1 MTRSKMKNMITIA
14 LLLMLTANGIA
25 SDFLYKDQTAP
36 IEQRINDLLQ
46 RMTLEEK
53 VLQMNQWTY
62 GRNANPN
69 NIESKM
75 KEVRPEIGALL
86 YRSTSPVYRN
96 QIQRKAM
103 DESRLGIP
111 IIFGF
116 DTIHGYRTIFPIPLA
131 QACSWNTELVKQ
143 SCVISAK
150 ESWLSGINWT
160 FSPMIDV
167 ARDPRWGRVAEAYG
181 EDPYANAAFCVA
193 AVQGYQGNNLAD
205 KYTIAACLKHYVGYS
220 LSEGGRDY
228 VYSDV
233 SAQTLWET
241 FMPPYEAGIKA
252 GAATVM
258 SGFNDIS
265 GVPASAN
272 HYTLTK
278 VLKERW
284 RHDGFVISDWRSV
297 EYLIDQG
304 VARDRQEACLKAFTA
319 GVEMDMVSNV
329 YVENLPQ
336 LVEEKKVP
344 MSAIDEAVRR
354 ILRIKFRLGL
364 FDKPY
369 VDEVEEKDRYLKAED
384 MAVARQL
391 AAESMVLLK
400 NENQTLPIKLTVK
413 SIAVIGPM
421 AKDSANMM
429 GSWDGRGR
437 AEDVETLF
445 EGLMKEFYGRA
456 TLHYEQGCD
465 FEGEDTSGFSKARQA
480 AEDSDVVTVFLGEKK
495 GWSGENASR
504 SSIALP
510 KIQEQLVE
518 ELRKAGKPIILI
530 LSSGRP
536 LELIRLNNMADAI
549 IEIWQPG
556 IAGGSALAGVLS
568 GKINPSGKLSITFP
582 QTTGQIP
589 MHYNQRKSAR
599 PNIGHYQDIPKE
611 PLFPF
616 GHGLS
621 YTVYDY
627 GKIDLSTNQIKK
639 NEQLVAEIEVSN
651 AGPFDGKETVLWFIA
666 DPVAS
671 ISRPMKEL
679 KFFEKKEIKV
689 GERKVYKFVIDP
701 MRDLSYVDSTG
712 TRHLETGDYYLE
724 AGEQKID
731 FKLID

>member
-1 MTRSKMKNMITIA
+1 MKKMIA
-14 LLLMLTANGIA
+14 CAFIFMLTANGIA
-25 SDFLYKDQTAP
+25 SDFIYKDINAP
-36 IEQRINDLLQ
+36 LEQRINDLLQ

-53 VLQMNQWTY
+53 VLQMDLWMF
-62 GRNANPN
+62 GKNANPNN

-75 KEVRPEIGALL
+75 KEVPPEIGSLI
-86 YRSTSPVYRN
+86 YRPTSPVYRN

-103 DESRLGIP
+103 EESRLGIP

-131 QACSWNTELVKQ
+131 QSCSWNTELVKQ

-150 ESWLSGINWT
+150 ESWLTGINWT

-181 EDPYANAAFCVA
+181 EDPYTNAAFCVA
-193 AVQGYQGNNLAD
+193 AVQGYQGNNLTD

-272 HYTLTK
+272 YYTLTE
-278 VLKERW
+278 VLKQRW
-284 RHDGFVISDWRSV
+284 QHDGFVVSDWRSV

-304 VARDRQEACLKAFTA
+304 VAKDRQDACLKSFTA
-319 GVEMDMVSNV
+319 GVEMDMVSNI

-344 MSAIDEAVRR
+344 LSAIDEAVRR

-384 MAVARQL
+384 IAVARQL

-400 NENQTLPIKLTVK
+400 NEKQILPLKSTVK
-413 SIAVIGPM
+413 SIAVIGPL
-421 AKDSANMM
+421 AKDSVNMM
-429 GSWDGRGR
+429 GSWEGRGI
-437 AEDVETLF
+437 AENVETLF
-445 EGLMKEFYGRA
+445 DGLMKEFGGKVA
-456 TLHYEQGCD
+456 LQYEKGCD
-465 FEGEDTSGFSKARQA
+465 FDGKNTSDFSKACA
-480 AEDSDVVTVFLGEKK
+480 VAEQSDVVVVCIGEKK
-495 GWSGENASR
+495 EWSGENASR

-518 ELRKAGKPIILI
+518 ELQKVGKPIILV

-536 LELIRLNNMADAI
+536 LELIRLNKMADGI

-556 IAGGSALAGVLS
+556 IAGGSALAGILS
-568 GKINPSGKLSITFP
+568 GRINPSGKLSITFP

-589 MHYNQRKSAR
+589 VHYNRRKSAR
-599 PNIGHYQDIPKE
+599 PGIGHYQDIPNT
-611 PLFPF
+611 PWYPF

-621 YTVYDY
+621 YTNYSY
-627 GKIDLSTNQIKK
+627 GEIKLSTTQFKK
-639 NEQLVAEIEVSN
+639 NQQVIAEIEVSN
-651 AGPFDGKETVLWFIA
+651 EGRFDGKETVLWFIA

-671 ISRPMKEL
+671 ISRPLKEL
-679 KFFEKKEIKV
+679 KFFEKKKINAGQK
-689 GERKVYKFVIDP
+689 KVYKFVIDP

-724 AGEQKID
+724 AGNRKVNL
-731 FKLID
+731 KLID